1 MAVRMLGSCHWIVGT
16 SEAFVANAHD
26 FGEFATLN
34 HLLFEIDL
42 AAVNCAWLG

>member
-26 FGEFATLN
+26 FGEFVTYFLKPPA
-34 HLLFEIDL
+34 F
-42 AAVNCAWLG
+42 